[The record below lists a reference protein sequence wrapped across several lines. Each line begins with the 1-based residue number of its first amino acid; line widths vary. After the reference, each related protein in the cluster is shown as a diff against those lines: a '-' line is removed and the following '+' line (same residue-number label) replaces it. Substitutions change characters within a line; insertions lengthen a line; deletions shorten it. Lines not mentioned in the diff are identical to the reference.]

1 MTKEILTSLHGN
13 RIGLGNNDELIM
25 RNPLTGQSQVIA
37 DLSAALGAAAGTG
50 VTAETT
56 GNGILNKTTVTFTDV
71 VIPLADAAGV
81 VAYGGLKFFDAPA
94 GLLHVLGAV
103 ANLAVTKSSTGV
115 IDAFDGDFAVG
126 TVTASNNNTLS
137 STEANIIPSTA
148 TPQAVAGATTAK
160 GVSTA
165 AATLDGTDTAVDM
178 FLNFL
183 VDDTDHDVT
192 GTPANLIVNGTIV
205 VHWVNLGDK

>member
-1 MTKEILTSLHGN
+1 MAKDILTSLHGN
-13 RIGLGNNDELIM
+13 RIGLGPDDELFL
-25 RNPLTGQSQVIA
+25 RNPLTGKSQAIA
-37 DLSAALGAAAGTG
+37 DLTAALGAAAGTG

-56 GNGILNKTTVTFTDV
+56 GNGILNKTVVTFDEV

-81 VAYGGLKFFDAPA
+81 VAYGGLKFFDAPE

-103 ANLAVTKSSTGV
+103 ADLVVTKSSAGV
-115 IDAFDGDFAVG
+115 NDTFDGDFAVG

-148 TPQAVAGATTAK
+148 TPQAVAGETTAK

-165 AATLDGTDTAVDM
+165 AATLDGTATAND
-178 FLNFL
+178 FYLNFL
-183 VDDTDHDVT
+183 VDDADHDVT
-192 GTPANLIVNGTIV
+192 STPANLVVSGTIV
-205 VHWVNLGDK
+205 LHWVNLGDK